1 MKPFGPTRTD
11 PKRLGHGAAA
21 FEQLRTYSTSPVPGS
36 GHRGRRALVGVLA
49 ISAVVVAAS
58 LAFSNMRSRGQKVTI
73 VPVAAAQPL
82 MLYVANWSESTV
94 MGYPLGGP
102 YGSPR
107 VTLSTDVNEPQGLLF
122 DRAGDLWVANAGSLD
137 EYARDKLPKP
147 SPTPETVIQGGSSF
161 AGMAWDSSGD
171 LWVDDY
177 GDNTV
182 DEYANSQ
189 LTRSGTPT
197 AKVTLSG
204 NDLSKPFG
212 LTFDRAGDLWIGNE
226 GNGRVLEYTKSQ
238 LTRSGSPTP
247 KVDYTRWRLQPLRKT
262 SSSTPRAT
270 CGRPQDSLPY
280 WLTTPRASSPR
291 PGRPQRSP
299 SSRSP
304 CPP

>member
-1 MKPFGPTRTD
+1 MERIDG
-11 PKRLGHGAAA
+11 
-21 FEQLRTYSTSPVPGS
+21 E
-36 GHRGRRALVGVLA
+36 
-49 ISAVVVAAS
+49 
-58 LAFSNMRSRGQKVTI
+58 
-73 VPVAAAQPL
+73 
-82 MLYVANWSESTV
+82 
-94 MGYPLGGP
+94 GYPLGGP

-107 VTLSTDVNEPQGLLF
+107 VTLSTEVNEPQGLLF

-247 KVDYTRWRLQPLRKT
+247 KVDYTGGGYSVAEAVVFD
-262 SSSTPRAT
+262 SS
-270 CGRPQDSLPY
+270 GDL
-280 WLTTPRASSPR
+280 WTTPGQPAVLVDYAKSQLTKTRASPAVSIKSLTLPPLDWPGGLTFDPSGNLWVTTWTGGTVVEFTKAELRQTGSPR
-291 PGRPQRSP
+291 PILTIQDGGGPVADALGP
-299 SSRSP
+299 
-304 CPP
+304 